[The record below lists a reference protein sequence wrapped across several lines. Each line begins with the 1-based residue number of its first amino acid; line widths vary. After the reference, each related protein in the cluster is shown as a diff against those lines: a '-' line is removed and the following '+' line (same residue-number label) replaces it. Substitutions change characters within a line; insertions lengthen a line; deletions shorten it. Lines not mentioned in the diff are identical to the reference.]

1 VTLGPDKEL
10 MMAVRKI
17 RIWPDPALSEVA
29 KPVETVD
36 DEIRTLIDD
45 MFETMYEANG
55 VGLAATQIAVPHR
68 VLVIDLDPSKDAA
81 EHPEVQAELDA
92 FLFKGAQEFINP
104 EIVAREGS
112 IVWDEGCLSVPGYTD
127 KVKRAEKIEIE
138 ALDRNGQ
145 KFRLEAVGLYAVALQ
160 HEIDHLDGKVFVQY
174 LSRLKRDSVK
184 RKMNKMKKAGIDDG
198 VEAAANL

>member
-1 VTLGPDKEL
+1 
-10 MMAVRKI
+10 MAVRKI

-29 KPVETVD
+29 KPVESID
-36 DEIRTLIDD
+36 DDIRTLVDD

-81 EHPEVQAELDA
+81 DNPDIQAELDA

-104 EIVAREGS
+104 QIVASEGS
-112 IVWDEGCLSVPGYTD
+112 IVWEEGCLSVPGYTD
-127 KVKRAEKIEIE
+127 QVKRAEKIEVE
-138 ALDRNGQ
+138 AMNREGET
-145 KFRLEAVGLYAVALQ
+145 FRLEAAGLYAVALQ
-160 HEIDHLDGKVFVQY
+160 HEMDHLDGKVFVQY

>member
-1 VTLGPDKEL
+1 
-10 MMAVRKI
+10 MAVRKI

-36 DEIRTLIDD
+36 DEIRALVDD

-138 ALDRNGQ
+138 ALDRNGE
-145 KFRLEAVGLYAVALQ
+145 KFRLEAAGLYAVALQ